1 MNIEYKENQMRKLNE
16 YAREYIDNNNDLNYQ
31 NIAKQ
36 MREFSGADY
45 VMLNIFDD
53 NGKDF
58 TLVGFKGN
66 KISINKAMDII
77 GYNIIGKK
85 FEYEEG
91 RNERFEKSIVTKVKE
106 LVGGILPERTI
117 SIIEKVFPVDH
128 ILVVRVTKN
137 RETIGSFNL
146 IFYENQNKNDHEMLK
161 LFASQVGLFID
172 KKNSEQKTLEATRR
186 CQALI
191 KNSVSLIHIFDN
203 KGNYIDVS
211 DATADLLGLKKDEI
225 IGNNFN
231 DIMPKEKAKEFLN
244 TISTVNKTKRHLYK
258 KDSLNFNNK
267 ERIYESVIFPIE
279 EKDNEVVLFGS
290 IASEITE
297 KEESK
302 RELINKRDKLR
313 SIIETTQDGF
323 WIIGENKKIIDVN
336 DAYCKMTEYS
346 RK

>member
-53 NGKDF
+53 NGKEF

-91 RNERFEKSIVTKVKE
+91 RNERFEKSIVTKVTNLKE
-106 LVGGILPERTI
+106 LVEGILPERTI

-146 IFYENQNKNDHEMLK
+146 VFYENQNKNDHEMLK
-161 LFASQVGLFID
+161 LFSSQVGLFID
-172 KKNSEQKTLEATRR
+172 KKSSEDKTSKAIQRFKSL
-186 CQALI
+186 L
-191 KNSVSLIHIFDN
+191 KNSVSIITIVDN

-211 DATADLLGLKKDEI
+211 DSTSDLLGIEKENLIGKNFKKVVPEDAEH
-225 IGNNFN
+225 
-231 DIMPKEKAKEFLN
+231 IMDMLS
-244 TISTVNKTKRHLYK
+244 TINKTR
-258 KDSLNFNNK
+258 
-267 ERIYESVIFPIE
+267 EPIY
-279 EKDNEVVLFGS
+279 
-290 IASEITE
+290 
-297 KEESK
+297 KEEVYNVNNQK
-302 RELINKRDKLR
+302 RL
-313 SIIETTQDGF
+313 
-323 WIIGENKKIIDVN
+323 
-336 DAYCKMTEYS
+336 
-346 RK
+346 